1 MNHQGDYI
9 KSILRNRGISQEE
22 LAKKLGMSRVSLGNR
37 LSQPVYQNTDEK
49 LKIVE
54 ILQFTEKEKEALDQ
68 MGGYPS
74 LSTSPLS
81 GNEPIE
87 ISPGRWQMMVEL
99 VPVYAQA
106 GYLSGYGDDHFLEEL
121 PKHSFT
127 TNVLAK
133 GKYRA
138 FEVAGDSMDNGNIK
152 EAIPDGIVVVGREVE
167 KQYWTSKF
175 HTHKW
180 PNWLFVHRTE
190 GVVVKQIA
198 SQNLENGDIT
208 LRSLN
213 PDKEK
218 YPDFTI
224 NLDDVNQVYNVI
236 RREIDEQQ

>member
-22 LAKKLGMSRVSLGNR
+22 LAKKLGMSRVSLGSR

-49 LKIVE
+49 MKIVD
-54 ILQFTEKEKEALDQ
+54 ILQMNDKEKETLDQ
-68 MGGYPS
+68 MGGVPILNPVS
-74 LSTSPLS
+74 ITS
-81 GNEPIE
+81 NEVYE
-87 ISPGRWQMMVEL
+87 ISPGRWLMTVEL

-138 FEVAGDSMDNGNIK
+138 FEVAGDSMDNGDIK
-152 EAIPDGIVVVGREVE
+152 EAIPDGIVVVGREVD

-198 SQNLENGDIT
+198 SQNLTTGEIT
-208 LRSLN
+208 LTSLN
-213 PDKEK
+213 PDKSK

-236 RREIDEQQ
+236 KREVDEQQ

>member
-9 KSILRNRGISQEE
+9 KSILRNRGVSQEE

-49 LKIVE
+49 MKIVE
-54 ILQFTEKEKEALDQ
+54 ILHFTEKEKESLDR

-74 LSTSPLS
+74 LSTNQTISS
-81 GNEPIE
+81 EPIE
-87 ISPGRWQMMVEL
+87 ISPGRWQMTVEL

-106 GYLSGYGDDHFLEEL
+106 GYLSGYGDSQFLVDL

-152 EAIPDGIVVVGREVE
+152 EAIPDGIVVVGREVDR
-167 KQYWTSKF
+167 QYWTSKF

-180 PNWLFVHRTE
+180 PNWLFVHKTE

-198 SQNLENGDIT
+198 SQDLTSGDIT
-208 LRSLN
+208 LTSLN
-213 PDKEK
+213 PDKDK

-236 RREIDEQQ
+236 KREIDEQQ

>member
-1 MNHQGDYI
+1 MDHQGDYI

-22 LAKKLGMSRVSLGNR
+22 LAKKLGMSRVSLGSR

-54 ILQFTEKEKEALDQ
+54 ILQMTDREKESLDL
-68 MGGYPS
+68 MGGHP
-74 LSTSPLS
+74 LLTHANTSS
-81 GNEPIE
+81 NEPIE
-87 ISPGRWQMMVEL
+87 ISPGRWQMTVEL

-106 GYLSGYGDDHFLEEL
+106 GYLSGYGDEHFLEEL

-152 EAIPDGIVVVGREVE
+152 EAIPDGIVVVGREVD

-180 PNWLFVHRTE
+180 PNWLFVHKTE

-198 SQNLENGDIT
+198 SQDLSNGDIT
-208 LRSLN
+208 LTSLN
-213 PDKEK
+213 PDKNK
-218 YPDFTI
+218 YPDFKI